1 MNTIY
6 EYFFNN
12 TYMYSLYVFLLF
24 EFPTFTNFYKK
35 KEDKTKKRQIEKVIK
50 KPKEKK
56 KESNIK
62 KVI

>member
-1 MNTIY
+1 
-6 EYFFNN
+6 
-12 TYMYSLYVFLLF
+12 MYICNVFLLF
-24 EFPTFTNFYKK
+24 ELPTFTNFYKE
-35 KEDKTKKRQIEKVIK
+35 KEDKTKKEVNRKVIK

>member
-1 MNTIY
+1 
-6 EYFFNN
+6 
-12 TYMYSLYVFLLF
+12 MYICNVFLLF
-24 EFPTFTNFYKK
+24 ELPTFTIFCKE

>member
-1 MNTIY
+1 MYSNL
-6 EYFFNN
+6 N
-12 TYMYSLYVFLLF
+12 TYMYIFICILTFD
-24 EFPTFTNFYKK
+24 FPTFTIFYKE

>member
-1 MNTIY
+1 M
-6 EYFFNN
+6 
-12 TYMYSLYVFLLF
+12 F
-24 EFPTFTNFYKK
+24 EFPTITIFYKE

>member
-1 MNTIY
+1 MYSNI
-6 EYFFNN
+6 N
-12 TYMYSLYVFLLF
+12 TYMYIFNVFLCF
-24 EFPTFTNFYKK
+24 GFPTFTIFYKK